1 MIRDEETS
9 ATPWADAAAGSND
22 AGPASAPDDAARQA
36 GTVVRAVTGALRD
49 THGAAATRAFAKARR
64 NLGPIVTPVEFVHD
78 QILRTTYGA
87 AAVALEGIAD
97 AAGDG
102 AVKAAEA
109 TRATSFGRSTSRYSG
124 EVLAFVHGFN
134 GDRIAAT
141 NAPLAYSMSLRRA
154 GRRVPATVD
163 GLAGAYPD
171 ARPQLV
177 IFLHGLIGTEQMW
190 KRHADRDDEG
200 RRLSYGRRLEALGE
214 HSALWVRYNTGLRI
228 ATNGR
233 DLSALLDD
241 VVRNWPVPVERVVLV
256 GHSMGGLVTTSAL
269 LQWRPPATWA
279 PLVTDLITLGTP
291 YHGSPI
297 EQGANFLAERCADYG
312 GTRWL
317 SEVIQFR
324 SEGIKDLRP
333 GGNLFPADTDAAE
346 SDAPGPDATAP
357 DAAGPDATAPDAA
370 APDAAQWRRLLNPQ
384 LTVRHLAI
392 AGVLTK
398 DPHSRLGRIVG
409 DGVVLRA
416 SARGGMDSELSTSIM
431 MGNMSHNDLVNHPLV
446 YRAIADFLG
455 VPS

>member
-9 ATPWADAAAGSND
+9 ATPWADAAACSND
-22 AGPASAPDDAARQA
+22 ASPASDDTASDDAARQA

-97 AAGDG
+97 AAGEG
-102 AVKAAEA
+102 AIKAAEA

-141 NAPLAYSMSLRRA
+141 NAPLSYSMSLRRA

-163 GLAGAYPD
+163 GLASAYPD

-190 KRHADRDDEG
+190 KRHAHRDDEG
-200 RRLSYGRRLEALGE
+200 RRLSYGRRLESRGE

-228 ATNGR
+228 ATNGQ
-233 DLSALLDD
+233 DLAALLDD
-241 VVRNWPVPVERVVLV
+241 VVQNWPVPVERVVLV

-297 EQGANFLAERCADYG
+297 EQGANFLAERCADYS

-333 GGNLFPADTDAAE
+333 GGNLFLADTR
-346 SDAPGPDATAP
+346 
-357 DAAGPDATAPDAA
+357 AAGPDAAEPDAA
-370 APDAAQWRRLLNPQ
+370 TPDAAQWRQLLDPQ

-398 DPHSRLGRIVG
+398 DPHSRLGRIIG

-416 SARGGMDSELSTSIM
+416 SARGGMDSDVSTSIM

-446 YRAIADFLG
+446 YRAIADVLG